1 MAHKEIRK
9 WGLYSYWMIHRQT
22 NSQSGN
28 CHTHW
33 STHRLDNS
41 QTSQSTEQKF
51 TKHIELKKE
60 YLISNPNFLS
70 HFEQI
75 YPWILPVSESSTLRK
90 LTSLCLDRLQS
101 GLSRIVWLS
110 DVTNTIW
117 YYGFFSFVWL
127 LQSKSHFWYRS
138 QHINVTTSTC
148 CVVRITLRCG
158 YVPELWT
165 VNNSLTVNWFV
176 CSCLSD
182 WSHGFRLF
190 TRLICSSV
198 LCFGSIF
205 SVLVISKCGRLSWP
219 ALWSTSRCT
228 IK

>member
-1 MAHKEIRK
+1 MAHKEIWK

-33 STHRLDNS
+33 STRRLDNS
-41 QTSQSTEQKF
+41 QTSQSIEQKF

-75 YPWILPVSESSTLRK
+75 YPRIWPVSESSTLRE

-127 LQSKSHFWYRS
+127 MQMEFLEFFVEKMLFFVSFFDYAGLEAS
-138 QHINVTTSTC
+138 QLC
-148 CVVRITLRCG
+148 
-158 YVPELWT
+158 W
-165 VNNSLTVNWFV
+165 
-176 CSCLSD
+176 SC
-182 WSHGFRLF
+182 
-190 TRLICSSV
+190 TRLW
-198 LCFGSIF
+198 L
-205 SVLVISKCGRLSWP
+205 
-219 ALWSTSRCT
+219 
-228 IK
+228 